1 MVPHLFY
8 ISEEQVGVDSQINI
22 YLFGY
27 RGGFYGWMEVFTMVG
42 VALGGNGWLLSV
54 SGCDGLF
61 QKGGEIF
68 EKQISKQFGSFSRV
82 GKT

>member
-1 MVPHLFY
+1 MCLVPHLFY

-22 YLFGY
+22 YFFGY
-27 RGGFYGWMEVFTMVG
+27 RPGWILWVVT
-42 VALGGNGWLLSV
+42 LGGNGWLLSV

-68 EKQISKQFGSFSRV
+68 EKQISKQFGSFSWV